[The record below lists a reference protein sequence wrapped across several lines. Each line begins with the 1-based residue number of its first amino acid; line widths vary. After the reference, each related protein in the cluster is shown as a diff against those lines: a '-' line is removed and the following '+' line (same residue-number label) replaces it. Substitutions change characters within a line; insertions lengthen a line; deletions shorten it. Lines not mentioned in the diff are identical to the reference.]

1 MSNFC
6 KFINKMTFITVKL
19 LYSYFMKKRII
30 GILLTLVVATQ
41 VFPVDGLR
49 FWSNIVQSN
58 DQAITATILALEE
71 EEVEEIQYKVK
82 NMESNHSMYFESQM
96 ASMLLSA
103 KYPIFAHLGKV
114 IDRNSPIL
122 IPPPNTVI
130 EVI

>member
-1 MSNFC
+1 
-6 KFINKMTFITVKL
+6 
-19 LYSYFMKKRII
+19 MKKRLI
-30 GILLTLVVATQ
+30 GIFLTLVVASQ
-41 VFPVDGLR
+41 VFPLDGLR

-58 DQAITATILALEE
+58 DHSIKATILALEE

-96 ASMLLSA
+96 ASMLLSS
-103 KYPIFAHLGKV
+103 KYPIFVHLGKV

-130 EVI
+130 

>member
-1 MSNFC
+1 M
-6 KFINKMTFITVKL
+6 I
-19 LYSYFMKKRII
+19 
-30 GILLTLVVATQ
+30 LTLVVVTQ
-41 VFPVDGLR
+41 VFPVDGFR

-58 DQAITATILALEE
+58 TQVTTASIFALEE
-71 EEVEEIQYKVK
+71 EEVEEIQFKVK

-103 KYPIFAHLGKV
+103 NYPIMTHLGAV
-114 IDRNSPIL
+114 IDRNNPIL